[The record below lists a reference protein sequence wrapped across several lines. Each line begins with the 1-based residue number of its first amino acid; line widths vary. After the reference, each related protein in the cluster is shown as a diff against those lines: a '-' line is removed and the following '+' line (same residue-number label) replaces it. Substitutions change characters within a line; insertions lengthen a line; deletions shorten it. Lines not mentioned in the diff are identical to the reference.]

1 MSTRVTVNL
10 SDDAYERASRYAA
23 YANRDLSEIIAAAL
37 ASSLPSIDA
46 IDELQGISKLPDKA
60 VLELTELRMEAEAD
74 RRLSELLEQQQEG
87 DLGDLERAELAALM
101 RSYEIGLLRQS
112 HSLVEAVRRGLI
124 PPLQDSWL

>member
-46 IDELQGISKLPDKA
+46 IDELQGISKLPDRS
-60 VLELTELRMEAEAD
+60 VLELTELRMEPEAD
-74 RRLSELLEQQQEG
+74 RRLSELLEQQQGG

-112 HSLVEAVRRGLI
+112 QALVEAVRRGLI
-124 PPLQDSWL
+124 PPLTP

>member
-46 IDELQGISKLPDKA
+46 IDELQGISKLPDRA
-60 VLELTELRMEAEAD
+60 VLALTELRMESEAD
-74 RRLSELLEQQQEG
+74 RRLSELLEQQQGG

-101 RSYEIGLLRQS
+101 RSYEMGLLRQS
-112 HSLVEAVRRGLI
+112 QALVEAVRRGLI
-124 PPLQDSWL
+124 PPLTP

>member
-112 HSLVEAVRRGLI
+112 QALVEAVRRRLI
-124 PPLQDSWL
+124 PPLTP

>member
-112 HSLVEAVRRGLI
+112 QALVEAVRRGLI
-124 PPLQDSWL
+124 PPLTP

>member
-1 MSTRVTVNL
+1 MSTRVIVNL

-46 IDELQGISKLPDKA
+46 IDELQGISKQPDRA
-60 VLELTELRMEAEAD
+60 VLELTELRMEPEAD
-74 RRLSELLEQQQEG
+74 RRLSELLEQQQG
-87 DLGDLERAELAALM
+87 VDLGDLERAELAALM

-112 HSLVEAVRRGLI
+112 QALVEAVRRGLI
-124 PPLQDSWL
+124 PPLTP

>member
-23 YANRDLSEIIAAAL
+23 YAKRDLSEIIAAAL

-46 IDELQGISKLPDKA
+46 IDELQGISKLPDRA
-60 VLELTELRMEAEAD
+60 VLELTELRMEPEAD
-74 RRLSELLEQQQEG
+74 RRLSGLLEQQQGG

-112 HSLVEAVRRGLI
+112 QALVEAVRRGLI
-124 PPLQDSWL
+124 PPLTP